1 MLTENHFKNCPFL
14 LSTSNEPLIHLANN
28 ASQLIVRTSVY
39 LQVIT
44 WRTDIISISPFLK
57 AIEYNDQT
65 ESNRFVSVA
74 F

>member
-1 MLTENHFKNCPFL
+1 MLTENRFKNYPFF
-14 LSTSNEPLIHLANN
+14 SSSFNEPLIHLANN
-28 ASQLIVRTSVY
+28 VSQLIVRTSVY

-57 AIEYNDQT
+57 AFEYKDQT